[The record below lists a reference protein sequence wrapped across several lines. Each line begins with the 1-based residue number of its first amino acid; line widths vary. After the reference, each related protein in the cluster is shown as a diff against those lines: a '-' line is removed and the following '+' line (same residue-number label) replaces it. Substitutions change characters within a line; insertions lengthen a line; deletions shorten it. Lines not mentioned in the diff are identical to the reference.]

1 MQTKQERLADDLLE
15 GAGAIADYL
24 LGDKKK
30 TRRVYWLV
38 EKQALPVFRL
48 GLMICGRKS
57 TFNEWITEQERR
69 AVAQA

>member
-15 GAGAIADYL
+15 GAAAIADYL

-38 EKQALPVFRL
+38 EKQALPIFRL
-48 GLMICGRKS
+48 RLAICCRKS
-57 TFNEWITEQERR
+57 TLNEWITEQERR